1 MAGLII
7 RDGIFAMPVRLKL
20 LNGCRLPNW
29 NNTMHGHQAT
39 KALVQ
44 SATTQGKQPVRSKEE
59 IMDFFNNVSIKT
71 RLWLIMCFMALM
83 ILIGGGVGLAGIVMA
98 DKALET
104 TYKDSLEPTRMISR
118 IMLLMGDN
126 RAHVM
131 LGLQHNPENPF
142 SKMHDHPLATH
153 TEVIVK
159 NRDEITTLVAEYK
172 KRNLTAEEQELADNY
187 ATARALYVNEGL
199 MPAVAALQVADYQ
212 KANEILLQK
221 INPYYET
228 ANAQAAALLQ
238 KILETARTKYD
249 NAEERYIRIRNAVIG
264 STLLGIL
271 LVTIAATLLIRSI
284 MRPLNRAVGHFKDIA
299 QGNLNEIIAV
309 SGKDEIGQVLGAL
322 ATMQEKLK
330 VIIGELDCLASTDKL
345 TGSWNRRRLE
355 ETVRNEMDRLKRY
368 DHPLC
373 IMVLD
378 VDFFKKIN
386 DRYGHGV
393 GDQVLVELAAQIRSS
408 LRTSDSLTRWGGEE
422 FVVLCPN
429 TTLSTAALLAERLRK
444 KIASANFP
452 GAENI
457 TVSVGVAECVSG
469 ETWEQWFHR
478 ADEALYR
485 AKSGGRNQ
493 VQIAPETP
501 SRTSVGE
508 NIAASFVQLVWHA
521 AYKSGNEVIDRE
533 HQGLFNDANELLAAI
548 LSGRPADEVKILIDT
563 LTRDVVKH
571 FQDEIAILAT
581 AGYPGVA
588 EHAAIHR
595 ALVDDAAMLVDRFH
609 AGTLGIGELFN
620 FLAHD
625 LVAKH
630 MLGADREFFP
640 YLESQH

>member
-1 MAGLII
+1 
-7 RDGIFAMPVRLKL
+7 
-20 LNGCRLPNW
+20 
-29 NNTMHGHQAT
+29 
-39 KALVQ
+39 
-44 SATTQGKQPVRSKEE
+44 
-59 IMDFFNNVSIKT
+59 MDLFNNVSIKT
-71 RLWLIMCFMALM
+71 RLWLIMCSMALM
-83 ILIGGGVGLAGIVMA
+83 MLVGGGVGLAGIVMA
-98 DKALET
+98 DKALDAA
-104 TYKDSLEPTRMISR
+104 YKDSLEPTKMISR
-118 IMLLMGDN
+118 IMLLMGEN
-126 RAHVM
+126 RAQVM
-131 LGLQHNPENPF
+131 LWLQHNAENH
-142 SKMHDHPLATH
+142 SSEMHGDNPLTTH
-153 TEVIVK
+153 INTIVK
-159 NRDEITTLVAEYK
+159 NRDEITALVAEYK
-172 KRNLTAEEQELADNY
+172 KHNMTAEEQELADKY
-187 ATARALYVNEGL
+187 AAARALYVSEGL
-199 MPAVAALQVADYQ
+199 IPAVAALQVADYQ

-228 ANAQAAALLQ
+228 ANTQATALLQ
-238 KILETARTKYD
+238 KILDTAKTKYK
-249 NAEERYIRIRNAVIG
+249 NAEERYTLIRNAVIG

-284 MRPLNRAVGHFKDIA
+284 MRPLNRAVGHFKDISE
-299 QGNLNEIIAV
+299 GNLNEIIKV
-309 SGKDEIGQVLGAL
+309 SGKDEIGQVLNAL
-322 ATMQEKLK
+322 AAMQGKLK
-330 VIIGELDCLASTDKL
+330 IIIDELDHLASTDKL

-373 IMVLD
+373 LMVLD
-378 VDFFKKIN
+378 IDFFKAVN

-429 TTLSTAALLAERLRK
+429 TTLSTVALLAERLRK
-444 KIASANFP
+444 KIANANFP
-452 GAENI
+452 GVEHI
-457 TVSVGVAECVSG
+457 TVSAGVAECMSG
-469 ETWEQWFHR
+469 ETWEQWFQR

-493 VQIAPETP
+493 VQIAPGTP
-501 SRTSVGE
+501 NRIGVGE
-508 NIAASFVQLVWHA
+508 NVAANFVQLVW
-521 AYKSGNEVIDRE
+521 YKSYESGNEVIDRE
-533 HQGLFNDANELLAAI
+533 HQGLFDDANELLAAI
-548 LSGRPADEVKILIDT
+548 LSGRPADVVKTLVDT

-571 FQDEIAILAT
+571 FQDEEAILVA

-595 ALVDDAAMLVDRFH
+595 KLADDAAMLVGRFH

-640 YLESQH
+640 HLESQH